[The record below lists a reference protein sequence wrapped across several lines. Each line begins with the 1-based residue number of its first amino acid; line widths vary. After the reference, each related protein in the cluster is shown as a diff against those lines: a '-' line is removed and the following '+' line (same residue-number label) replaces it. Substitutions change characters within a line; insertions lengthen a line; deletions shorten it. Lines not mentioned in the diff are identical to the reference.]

1 MEQRIQKAYASAP
14 KTWLWQLLAA
24 FIVACL
30 LAWSGTAVQTS
41 NPTSNG
47 LEVAGNIISGIFHP
61 SAKLL
66 FTLGTNGV
74 PYLLLETFCIAFLGT
89 IVGAVISLPLSFIS
103 ASNLVPKP
111 LALVGRILIAAI
123 RTVPAF
129 VYGLMFIRV
138 TGPGPFAGLLTMS
151 LCSIGMVSKMFIESI
166 EDLDKRILE
175 SLDAAGCTTFQKIR
189 YGILPQLT
197 ADFTSTIIYRFDM
210 NLRDATVLGLVG
222 AGGIGAPLIFAMSA
236 YRWNEVGAILR
247 VGDGVATVSGIRHA
261 AYGEIVQFESGV
273 KGMVQDIRRE
283 ETGIILL
290 GSEKGL
296 LAGGRVVR
304 TERRAGVP
312 VGEAFLGRVVDAMGT
327 PIDGKGEAV
336 PAGYRPI
343 ENAAPGIK
351 DRKSVSVPMETGIL
365 AIDSMFP
372 IGRGQRELIIGDR
385 QTGKTS
391 IATDTILNQKGKG
404 VICIYVAIGQK
415 ASTVAKVVS
424 TLQSHGAM
432 EYSIVVSATAS
443 DPASLQYIAPYAG
456 TAMAEYFMHQG
467 KDVLIIYD
475 DLSKHAVAYRSLS
488 LI

>member
-74 PYLLLETFCIAFLGT
+74 PYLLLETFC
-89 IVGAVISLPLSFIS
+89 
-103 ASNLVPKP
+103 
-111 LALVGRILIAAI
+111 IAAI

-236 YRWNEVGAILR
+236 YRWNEVGAILL
-247 VGDGVATVSGIRHA
+247 GL
-261 AYGEIVQFESGV
+261 IV
-273 KGMVQDIRRE
+273 
-283 ETGIILL
+283 L
-290 GSEKGL
+290 
-296 LAGGRVVR
+296 
-304 TERRAGVP
+304 
-312 VGEAFLGRVVDAMGT
+312 
-327 PIDGKGEAV
+327 
-336 PAGYRPI
+336 
-343 ENAAPGIK
+343 
-351 DRKSVSVPMETGIL
+351 
-365 AIDSMFP
+365 
-372 IGRGQRELIIGDR
+372 
-385 QTGKTS
+385 
-391 IATDTILNQKGKG
+391 
-404 VICIYVAIGQK
+404 
-415 ASTVAKVVS
+415 
-424 TLQSHGAM
+424 
-432 EYSIVVSATAS
+432 
-443 DPASLQYIAPYAG
+443 
-456 TAMAEYFMHQG
+456 
-467 KDVLIIYD
+467 VLIIEWISSRIRIK
-475 DLSKHAVAYRSLS
+475 LARG
-488 LI
+488 